1 MRLGQILV
9 KLGLATDLQVRAA
22 LEKQRELTDKGES
35 KKIGELMIDMGY
47 ISDDSFQRAFEEQ
60 QRGSG

>member
-47 ISDDSFQRAFEEQ
+47 ISDDAFQRAFEEQ